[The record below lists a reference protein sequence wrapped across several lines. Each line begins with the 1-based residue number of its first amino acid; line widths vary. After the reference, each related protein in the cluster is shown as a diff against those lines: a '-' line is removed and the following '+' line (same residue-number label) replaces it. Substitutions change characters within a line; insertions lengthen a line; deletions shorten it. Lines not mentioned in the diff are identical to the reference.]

1 MLLKEVFF
9 LLDKSLD
16 DIFPEITKKLLFD
29 TIDHDELI
37 RENIVFNL
45 ENNEWLVNY
54 LSSQS
59 PSISKSA
66 IKKYVEE
73 SINFNN
79 KIHEYQLKIAKFIIN
94 DYNVWSKGFL
104 NIDGKL
110 EYLTIESDYAFRK
123 SLSDTFKY
131 LGFSYDRSEEA
142 IETFSKNWRF
152 PRMKLQ
158 FYNGFTGDVV
168 LVARETYSSHDP
180 EFMENWLKI
189 KEYDYYKKHKDS
201 VDKYGSATPS
211 MLMSD
216 EEAMNLK
223 NKLVILSDERK
234 KDMESAKEHMTNE
247 EKALMKI
254 LKRI

>member
-1 MLLKEVFF
+1 MLLKDIFF

-16 DIFPEITKKLLFD
+16 DIFPEITKSLLFN
-29 TIDHDELI
+29 TIDHDELT
-37 RENIVFNL
+37 RDNIVFNL

-79 KIHEYQLKIAKFIIN
+79 KIHEFQLKIARFIIN
-94 DYNVWSKGFL
+94 DYNVWSKGLL

-142 IETFSKNWRF
+142 IETFSKNWRL

-158 FYNGFTGDVV
+158 FYNGFAGDAV
-168 LVARETYSSHDP
+168 LVARETYSFHDP
-180 EFMENWLKI
+180 EFMENWLKV

-223 NKLVILSDERK
+223 NQLVILSDKRK
-234 KDMESAKEHMTNE
+234 KEMELAKENMTNE
-247 EKALMKI
+247 EKALMKV
-254 LKRI
+254 LKKI